1 MPKSQRKYSVIVPYR
16 EPVYEV
22 HRGRRRKKP
31 YLATYEIEA
40 STCEQAIAIAI
51 SRVKSGH
58 LDSNVGWKRVPIL
71 KGIKVELL

>member
-1 MPKSQRKYSVIVPYR
+1 MPTKYLYRVIVPYR

-40 STCEQAIAIAI
+40 STREEAVAIAIHRTEGR
-51 SRVKSGH
+51 SS
-58 LDSNVGWKRVPIL
+58 DSNVGWSRVPIP

>member
-1 MPKSQRKYSVIVPYR
+1 MPKSQSKYRVIVPYR

-22 HRGRRRKKP
+22 HRGRPLKKP
-31 YLATYEIEA
+31 YLAAFEIQA
-40 STCEQAIAIAI
+40 STKEEAIAIAI

-58 LDSNVGWKRVPIL
+58 IDSNVGWIRVPIL